1 MPHLIVEYSANIE
14 ADVAPQRL
22 LDEFH
27 AAALATGVSEPVG
40 VRTRLARREFYKLG
54 DSGGDN
60 AFVHIVARLR
70 QGRTTEQKKMLLAA
84 LMEQANITL
93 APAFAA
99 RPLALTIEVHEIDPE
114 FRVMRN
120 GLRERAG
127 TGGA

>member
-22 LDEFH
+22 LDELH

-40 VRTRLARREFYKLG
+40 VRTRLARRDHYKLG
-54 DSGGDN
+54 DDGGDN

-70 QGRTTEQKKMLLAA
+70 QGRTADQKKMLLAA
-84 LMEQANITL
+84 LLEQANTTL